1 MDTRNITLK
10 ITASQYRN
18 GEKSPEKVELITEG
32 TMLKKGDLVYLSY
45 DETEFS
51 GIEGCKTCLILD
63 ENSVHMQRIGSDES
77 IGTQIAFQEG
87 LRYDGLYETPHGAIE
102 MEVLTHKLKNDFD
115 SEGRG
120 EIDIDYRIS
129 LKGLSEGRSH
139 LNIRVM

>member
-1 MDTRNITLK
+1 
-10 ITASQYRN
+10 
-18 GEKSPEKVELITEG
+18 
-32 TMLKKGDLVYLSY
+32 
-45 DETEFS
+45 
-51 GIEGCKTCLILD
+51 
-63 ENSVHMQRIGSDES
+63 
-77 IGTQIAFQEG
+77 
-87 LRYDGLYETPHGAIE
+87 